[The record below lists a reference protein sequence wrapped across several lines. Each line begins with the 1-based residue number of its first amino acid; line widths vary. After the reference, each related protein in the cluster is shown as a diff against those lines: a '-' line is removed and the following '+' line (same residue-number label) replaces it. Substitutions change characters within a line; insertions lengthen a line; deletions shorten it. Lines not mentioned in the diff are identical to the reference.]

1 MALTKATLI
10 DLNSNELALDLDGD
24 TTLHSSTDDQIDIKI
39 AGADDF
45 TFTAN
50 AFNALAGSHI
60 TLVDNSQLKVGAD
73 TDLQIYHDG
82 TNSYI
87 ANKTGALKIATETS
101 GIAITIGH
109 TTSEVTIADN
119 VTVTGNINVGGTLT
133 FVDGSIA
140 IADLDIDGGTDI
152 GAAIVDAD
160 LFIVDDGAGGTNRKT
175 AASRLLTYA
184 MAGTLS
190 EAAQT
195 NITSLGTLTALTVDD
210 ITINGSTISM
220 TGDLTRLMTADHH
233 SRCKW
238 CTKYRYDR
246 RCGYGCKYSDNC

>member
-1 MALTKATLI
+1 MAYIGRAL
-10 DLNSNELALDLDGD
+10 DLNRNELILDLDGD

-45 TFTAN
+45 TFTAG
-50 AFNALAGSHI
+50 AFNVLASSHA
-60 TLVDNSQLKVGAD
+60 VFADSSEAKFGAG

-82 TNSYI
+82 TNSFI

-109 TTSEVTIADN
+109 TTSEVTVADN
-119 VTVTGNINVGGTLT
+119 LTVTGNANIGGSLT
-133 FVDGSIA
+133 FADGSIA
-140 IADLDIDGGTDI
+140 LADIDIDGGTDI

-160 LFIVDDGAGGTNRKT
+160 LFIVDDGAGGTNRKVT
-175 AASRLLTYA
+175 ASRLLTYA

-210 ITINGSTISM
+210 ITINGSTIS
-220 TGDLTRLMTADHH
+220 RLI
-233 SRCKW
+233 
-238 CTKYRYDR
+238 
-246 RCGYGCKYSDNC
+246 